1 MKPRRVL
8 AFVAVLA
15 GYALMLEIQFACGGP
30 GGPATVF
37 SVRRFPDPPF
47 REFLAGALGVL
58 QPSYP
63 TRDLVVAYRYLSGNP
78 LNQQEQ
84 AAIQSSLQQHIASG
98 PDPARPAKA
107 AAEQW
112 RLAKIRAGFSGGVRV
127 NVYKRSGDY
136 SHYLNCL
143 AHAFLTA
150 IDTLQARAEYHGPE
164 SDDLRDWVRAQDQVF
179 SNCSGGAKIPGS
191 SRPTIDS
198 LLYADRS
205 YQIAAAH
212 FYSGDF
218 DEAYARFMEIGGDSE
233 SPWRV
238 WGRYLAG
245 RALIRKAT
253 VPFDSRGYDSQALDQ
268 AEAEFRAVVDD
279 PALAPTHGPARQLL
293 TLIAFKKPSNEW
305 GADERAMMNEQL
317 RRLSSSL
324 QETEAGDDFVQLAD
338 TYRGMLTRLHRIEP
352 AELDEMSRW
361 ILAFRGR
368 LDFSAAFQRWQ
379 TTREVPWLV
388 AALKGL
394 RPSHGE
400 RLLLLRHAKEI
411 PAASPAYPSVAY
423 HAARVLMAAG
433 NTAEARQWLTRVLEN
448 KSQRLPL
455 SSTNQ
460 LLGLRMGTARSL
472 DKLLADAPRKV
483 LAMASIDLSAR
494 ELLASQNWKSFKRL
508 GSRTFFDS
516 DSALAF
522 NQLFPLNLLA
532 ASARNPKV
540 PNHLRKRLAAAAWT
554 RAVLLEETDTA
565 ADLSSYLEKLA
576 PELRAGLRSFR
587 SASSEDERRFE
598 ATMMI
603 LRNPGL
609 KPSVSIGVGRL
620 YGLDKNYQTFYNW
633 WCGFGQWEV
642 SPWRNAQ
649 PWGHSPWPRGYPDFI
664 RSQDRETAR
673 AELDRLAG
681 MGSAYEYAARQ
692 VMARTRSQPS
702 DPRLPEALHRVVYM
716 TRWSCLRSD
725 KGGVSRA
732 AFQMLHGRYPNS
744 EWAKKTPYWFR

>member
-1 MKPRRVL
+1 MAPCQDPRR
-8 AFVAVLA
+8 
-15 GYALMLEIQFACGGP
+15 I
-30 GGPATVF
+30 
-37 SVRRFPDPPF
+37 
-47 REFLAGALGVL
+47 
-58 QPSYP
+58 
-63 TRDLVVAYRYLSGNP
+63 
-78 LNQQEQ
+78 
-84 AAIQSSLQQHIASG
+84 
-98 PDPARPAKA
+98 
-107 AAEQW
+107 
-112 RLAKIRAGFSGGVRV
+112 SGGVRV
-127 NVYKRSGDY
+127 DVYKRSGDY
-136 SHYLNCL
+136 SHYLNCP

-164 SDDLRDWVRAQDQVF
+164 NDDLRDWVRAQDQVF

-191 SRPTIDS
+191 SRPAIDP

-268 AEAEFRAVVDD
+268 AEAELRAVVDD
-279 PALAPTHGPARQLL
+279 PALVPTHGPARQLL
-293 TLIAFKKPSNEW
+293 TLIVFKKPSNEW
-305 GADERAMMNEQL
+305 GVGERAMMNEQL

-338 TYRGMLTRLHRIEP
+338 TYRGMLTRLRRIEP

-361 ILAFRGR
+361 ILAFRGI

-400 RLLLLRHAKEI
+400 RPLLLRHAKEI

-460 LLGLRMGTARSL
+460 LLGLRMATARSL
-472 DKLLADAPRKV
+472 DELLADAPRRAIT
-483 LAMASIDLSAR
+483 LASYGSMR
-494 ELLASQNWKSFKRL
+494 ELLFNMESKSFKRL
-508 GSRTFFDS
+508 GSRTFFDY
-516 DSALAF
+516 DSVLAF
-522 NQLFPLNLLA
+522 NTQLPLNLLI
-532 ASARNPKV
+532 ASARNLTL
-540 PNHLRKRLAAAAWT
+540 PNHLRKRIAAAAWT
-554 RAVLLEETDTA
+554 RAVMLEEMDIA
-565 ADLSSYLEKLA
+565 AGLSGDLEKLA
-576 PELRAGLRSFR
+576 PELRAGLQSFR
-587 SASSEDERRFE
+587 GAFSNDDRHFE
-598 ATMMI
+598 ALMMI
-603 LRNPGL
+603 MRNPGL
-609 KPSVSIGVGRL
+609 MPVVQHGVERL
-620 YGLDKNYQTFYNW
+620 YALDKNYQTVYNW
-633 WCGFGQWEV
+633 WCGIGQREI
-642 SPWRNAQ
+642 SSWRNAQ
-649 PWGHSPWPRGYPDFI
+649 PRTNSPWPLGFPDFI
-664 RSQDRETAR
+664 RSEERETAR
-673 AELDRLAG
+673 GELGRLIALG
-681 MGSAYEYAARQ
+681 PGYEYAGRQ
-692 VMARTRSQPS
+692 VLARARSHPS

-716 TRWSCLRSD
+716 TRWSCLLSEKSD
-725 KGGVSRA
+725 VSRT
-732 AFQMLHGRYPNS
+732 AFQMLHTRYPNS